1 MRSLS
6 SLLPAVVLMALGL
19 LVALVGPGLL
29 GLDPASRLDGVLT
42 GAGGALV
49 GVGGVQM
56 GLALMRLAAPLAR

>member
-1 MRSLS
+1 MRSLQP
-6 SLLPAVVLMALGL
+6 LLAPLCLMALGL
-19 LVALVGPGLL
+19 LVALVGPALM

-49 GVGGVQM
+49 GVGGVQI